1 MEVSPLEE
9 GDGVLV
15 EDAED
20 ADKVRDTEGEDVG
33 EEAPEQLHRRGG
45 EELAMRRGR
54 RRRPL
59 SGCRARRRA
68 AAGRADVQEGLQR

>member
-20 ADKVRDTEGEDVG
+20 ADKVRDAALEEDVG
-33 EEAPEQLHRRGG
+33 EEAPEQLHRRGE
-45 EELAMRRGR
+45 EELAMRRGGR
-54 RRRPL
+54 RQPL
-59 SGCRARRRA
+59 SGGRARRRA
-68 AAGRADVQEGLQR
+68 AAGERSWRRN